1 MRNRLKEL
9 KILNKYRM
17 WAYALIATGL
27 INWDYQRDSDGIA
40 IRSLLVIT
48 PGLVLLGSTFVPVL
62 AKQLEQKSARY
73 IWGTIGIAALIYA
86 FIN

>member
-1 MRNRLKEL
+1 
-9 KILNKYRM
+9 M

-27 INWDYQRDSDGIA
+27 INWDYQRDSNGIA
-40 IRSLLVIT
+40 FKSLLVIA
-48 PGLVLLGSTFVPVL
+48 PGLILIGSTFVPTL

-73 IWGTIGIAALIYA
+73 IWGAIGIAALIYA